1 MTRTLIE
8 SLADFA
14 ANTPAQS
21 LPPEVVEESKRI
33 ILDSIG
39 CALAAHQEPK
49 GEIGV
54 NFATTLGGQSEEAS
68 IIGSTQRSSVFG
80 AAFANGELISA
91 LDFDCV
97 VPPGHVTPY
106 VTPIALGMGEA
117 RRQSGLEVIRALAVG
132 HEIPYR
138 LGKAMDYLRDTENG
152 KVRPPTVFGYASTIF
167 GATAASLMLRG
178 QNAGVM
184 ADGLGI
190 AAAISPVNSQVA
202 WFQHAPSSTIKY
214 LLAGHLTQSALTA
227 SYMAELGHRGDL
239 RILDDAEFGYP
250 RFIGTR
256 RWQPDGIAKNLG
268 QHWGFVRESAFKP
281 FPHCRI
287 LHSLL
292 ESLGRLVEE
301 HDIRPAEI
309 EEIKVWVEGMVE
321 QPVWLNTR
329 IEHVQD
335 AQFSIAHGIAIGAHR
350 VPVGKE
356 WQRPEL
362 VFSDSVMGLMDKVK
376 IEVHPDYVSLR
387 DKHPGCQPA
396 LVELRARGQ
405 VLRAEQLYPKGL
417 RSEDPTSYMTTEELV
432 TKFRHNAAGVIEG
445 AALDRVIDMALNLEQ
460 LDDIGRLM
468 RALAPAPIR
477 AAA

>member
-1 MTRTLIE
+1 MSRTIVE
-8 SLADFA
+8 TLADFSAKTDA
-14 ANTPAQS
+14 AS
-21 LPPEVVEESKRI
+21 LPSEVVEECKRI

-54 NFATTLGGQSEEAS
+54 NFATILGGNADEAT
-68 IIGSTQRSSVFG
+68 IIGTTRRSSVFG

-106 VTPIALGMGEA
+106 VTPIALAMGEA
-117 RRQSGLEVIRALAVG
+117 QGKSGLEVIRALAVG

-167 GATAASLMLRG
+167 GATAASLILRD
-178 QNAGVM
+178 QDAGIL
-184 ADGLGI
+184 AHGLGI

-256 RWQPDGIAKNLG
+256 RWQPEGITTDLG
-268 QHWGFVRESAFKP
+268 SHWGFVRESAFKP
-281 FPHCRI
+281 YPHCRI

-301 HDIRPAEI
+301 HDILPAEI
-309 EEIKVWVEGMVE
+309 DEIKVWVEGMVE

-350 VPVGKE
+350 VPVGKD
-356 WQRPEL
+356 WQRPEV
-362 VFSDSVMGLMDKVK
+362 VFSDSVMGLMAKVK

-396 LVELRARGQ
+396 LVEVRARGQ
-405 VLRAEQLYPKGL
+405 VFRAEQLYPKGL
-417 RSEDPTSYMTTEELV
+417 RSEDPASYMTTEELV
-432 TKFRHNAAGVIEG
+432 AKFRHNAIGVLEG
-445 AALDRVIDMALNLEQ
+445 AALERVIDMLLNLEQ
-460 LDDIGRLM
+460 IEDVGSLM
-468 RALAPAPIR
+468 RALVPVPVKV
-477 AAA
+477 AA